1 MVVALNHV
9 SMVRVLFVCLGNICR
24 SPMAEAVFLQLVR
37 EGGLQSSIEV
47 DSAGTGD
54 WHIGHRPHQ
63 GTLDILKVNGVP
75 EGSRAR
81 QIQVSDLNEF
91 DILVVMDNSNLAN
104 VQRLG
109 TGRAQVFRL
118 LDLVPEIEDKEVPD
132 PYFTGNFVG
141 VYAMVRR
148 GCEELLN
155 QIRRDYS
162 L

>member
-1 MVVALNHV
+1 
-9 SMVRVLFVCLGNICR
+9 
-24 SPMAEAVFLQLVR
+24 MAEAVFLQLVR
-37 EGGLQSSIEV
+37 ESGLQSSIEV

-54 WHIGHRPHQ
+54 WHVGDRPHR
-63 GTLDILKVNGVP
+63 GTLDILKINGVP

-81 QIQVSDLNEF
+81 QIQVADLDEF

-104 VQRLG
+104 VRRLG
-109 TGRAQVFRL
+109 TGRAQVYRL

-132 PYFTGNFVG
+132 PYFTGDFAG
-141 VYAMVRR
+141 VYAMVKR
-148 GCEELLN
+148 GCEELLD